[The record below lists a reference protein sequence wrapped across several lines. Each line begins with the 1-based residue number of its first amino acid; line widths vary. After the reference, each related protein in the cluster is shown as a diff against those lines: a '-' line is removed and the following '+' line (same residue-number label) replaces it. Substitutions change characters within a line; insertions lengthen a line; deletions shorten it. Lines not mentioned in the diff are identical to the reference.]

1 MRLLRQRLIRLLPV
15 LFIVTFATFA
25 MVRLLPGDP
34 ARAFL
39 GPDAPQEQ
47 VEQLQKD
54 MDLKDNVVT
63 GYVKWIGDVVTG
75 DLGTSYRT
83 GQSVAEAL
91 GQRFPVSLELMI
103 FAQLFALVLA
113 IPIGVFTAYR
123 AGGVLDRLWSSA
135 AFAII
140 AIPGFVLGLLLIYIF
155 PVKLNWLQISGF
167 TRLTQDLVGN
177 IKSIIL
183 PGVTLGLVQVAI
195 YSRILRSDMIAT
207 LQEDYV
213 MMARAKGL
221 STRRILLGHA
231 LRPSSFSLLTL
242 AGLNVGQLLSGAV
255 IVEYLFSLPGV
266 GLLMVESITAKEMM
280 MLQGAILVIVVGY
293 VVINLLVDVLYTV
306 LDPRIRQA
314 GAHG

>member
-15 LFIVTFATFA
+15 LIIVTFATFA

-39 GPDAPQEQ
+39 GPEAPQEQ
-47 VEQLQKD
+47 VEQLSKD
-54 MDLKDNVVT
+54 MGLKDNVIV
-63 GYVKWIGDVVTG
+63 GYGKWIGKVVTG
-75 DLGTSYRT
+75 DLGSSYRT
-83 GQSVAEAL
+83 GQSVTEAL
-91 GQRFPVSLELMI
+91 SQRFPVSLELML
-103 FAQLFALVLA
+103 FAQIFSLALA

-123 AGGVLDRLWSSA
+123 AGGVLDRLWSAS
-135 AFAII
+135 AFAIM
-140 AIPGFVLGLLLIYIF
+140 AVPAFVLGLLLIYIF
-155 PVKLNWLQISGF
+155 PVKLDWLQISGF
-167 TRLTQDLVGN
+167 TRLTEDLVGN
-177 IKSIIL
+177 IRSLIL
-183 PGVTLGLVQVAI
+183 PGITLGLLQVAI

-242 AGLNVGQLLSGAV
+242 AGLNIGQLLSGAV
-255 IVEYLFSLPGV
+255 IVEYMFSLPGV
-266 GLLMVESITAKEMM
+266 GLLMVESIAAKELM
-280 MLQGAILVIVVGY
+280 MLQAAILVIVVGY
-293 VVINLLVDVLYTV
+293 VIINLLVDVLYSV

-314 GAHG
+314 GARV

>member
-1 MRLLRQRLIRLLPV
+1 MRLLRQRLIRLVPV

-39 GPDAPQEQ
+39 GPDAPQAQ
-47 VEQLQKD
+47 VEQLQED
-54 MDLKDNVVT
+54 MGLKENVGV
-63 GYVKWIGDVVTG
+63 GYVKWIGNVVTG
-75 DLGTSYRT
+75 DLGSSYRT
-83 GQSVAEAL
+83 GQAVTEAL
-91 GQRFPVSLELMI
+91 GQRFPVSLELMV

-113 IPIGVFTAYR
+113 IPIGVYTAYR

-140 AIPGFVLGLLLIYIF
+140 AVPGFVLGLLLIYVF
-155 PVKLNWLQISGF
+155 PVKLDWFQISGF
-167 TRLTQDLVGN
+167 TRLTASLTGN
-177 IKSIIL
+177 LKSIIL

-221 STRRILLGHA
+221 STPRILLGHA

-242 AGLNVGQLLSGAV
+242 AGLNIGQLLGGAV

-266 GLLMVESITAKEMM
+266 GLLMVESITSKDMM

-293 VVINLLVDVLYTV
+293 VLINLLVDVLYVV

-314 GAHG
+314 GSNV

>member
-1 MRLLRQRLIRLLPV
+1 MRLLRQRFLRLLPV
-15 LFIVTFATFA
+15 LLIVTFATFA

-47 VEQLQKD
+47 VEQLSKD
-54 MDLKDNVVT
+54 MGLKDNVVV
-63 GYVKWIGDVVTG
+63 GYGKWIGKTVTG
-75 DLGTSYRT
+75 DLGASYRT
-83 GQSVAEAL
+83 GQDVSEAL
-91 GQRFPVSLELMI
+91 SQRFPVSLELMI
-103 FAQLFALVLA
+103 FAQLFALILA

-123 AGGVLDRLWSSA
+123 AGGVIDRLWSAS
-135 AFAII
+135 AFAIM
-140 AIPGFVLGLLLIYIF
+140 AVPAFVLGLLLIYIF
-155 PVKLNWLQISGF
+155 PVKLDWLQISGF
-167 TRLTQDLVGN
+167 TRLTEDLVGN
-177 IKSIIL
+177 IRSLIL
-183 PGVTLGLVQVAI
+183 PGITLGLLQVAI

-242 AGLNVGQLLSGAV
+242 AGLNIGQLLSGAV
-255 IVEYLFSLPGV
+255 IVEYMFSLPGV
-266 GLLMVESITAKEMM
+266 GLLMVESIAAKELM

-293 VVINLLVDVLYTV
+293 VIINLLVDVLYSV

-314 GAHG
+314 GARV